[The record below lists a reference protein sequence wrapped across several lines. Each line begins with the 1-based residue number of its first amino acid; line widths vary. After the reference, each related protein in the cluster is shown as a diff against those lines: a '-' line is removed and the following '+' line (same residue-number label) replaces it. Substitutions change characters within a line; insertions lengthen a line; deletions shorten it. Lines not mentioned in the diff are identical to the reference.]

1 MEDYFDSEAE
11 EAEYQNYLDG
21 LRYEE
26 FTFGP
31 RPEIELPV
39 DEEIGR

>member
-1 MEDYFDSEAE
+1 MEEMFDTEAE
-11 EAEYQNYLDG
+11 EAEYNAYLDG

-31 RPEIELPV
+31 RPEDRIAA
-39 DEEIGR
+39 